1 MGAITGGIVA
11 SLMWTPATL
20 CSSRSSQLIG
30 APSAVAWVMTVG
42 LVLTSPIVLL
52 TGSPHLH
59 AGSIALL
66 AVSGTGNMT
75 GLLLVYAAMR
85 VGKVSIV
92 AAIVATEGA
101 VAAVIAVIGGEIL
114 SPAVGATLALVV
126 VGVVL
131 AARRED
137 EPSRAGRGHT
147 VRATYLAIG
156 AATVLGV
163 SLYATGKV
171 STEVPLAW
179 VLLPARLLGVLV
191 VAIPLAVTSRLKLT
205 RAALPLVL
213 AGGTCETLG
222 VACFTLAA
230 RHGIAVASVLVS
242 QVAALTGVAAYLLFG
257 ERIGRA
263 QVFGV
268 AAIVVGVSVLSALH
282 P

>member
-11 SLMWTPATL
+11 SLMWTPAAL
-20 CSSRSSQLIG
+20 CASRSSQLIG

-42 LVLTSPIVLL
+42 LVLISPIVLL
-52 TGSPHLH
+52 TELPHLH
-59 AGSIALL
+59 AGPIALL
-66 AVSGTGNMT
+66 AVSGGGNMA

-92 AAIVATEGA
+92 VAIVATEGA
-101 VAAVIAVIGGEIL
+101 VAGVIAVIGGEVL

-126 VGVVL
+126 LGVIL
-131 AARRED
+131 AARREE
-137 EPSRAGRGHT
+137 EPSRAGRRHT
-147 VRATYLAIG
+147 GRATYLAIG
-156 AATVLGV
+156 AATVLGA

-179 VLLPARLLGVLV
+179 VLLPARLLGVLL
-191 VAIPLAVTSRLKLT
+191 VAIPLAVSSRLKLT

-213 AGGTCETLG
+213 AGGAFETLG

-242 QVAALTGVAAYLLFG
+242 QVAALASVAAYLLFG
-257 ERIGRA
+257 ERIGRT
-263 QVFGV
+263 QVLGV
-268 AAIVVGVSVLSALH
+268 ATIVVGVSVLSALL